1 MSERVLFG
9 TFLYICMRAE
19 TVNAR
24 LYIGVLHQRD
34 EDDDF
39 VDVKFITLSK
49 EVADNELIQIRLEDN
64 KKTFYETMKEY
75 SRDDEIK
82 EKIDL
87 FFKKIS
93 SWKKES
99 EYLEL
104 DELIWKIYIDTGYYN
119 YVSLMPDGILKL
131 INSFSNTFA

>member
-49 EVADNELIQIRLEDN
+49 EVAENELIQI
-64 KKTFYETMKEY
+64 KIYGVKTLKLKCVVDRENYILYK
-75 SRDDEIK
+75 S
-82 EKIDL
+82 
-87 FFKKIS
+87 
-93 SWKKES
+93 
-99 EYLEL
+99 L
-104 DELIWKIYIDTGYYN
+104 DERSVLEAF
-119 YVSLMPDGILKL
+119 VVERILVVKK
-131 INSFSNTFA
+131 NGN